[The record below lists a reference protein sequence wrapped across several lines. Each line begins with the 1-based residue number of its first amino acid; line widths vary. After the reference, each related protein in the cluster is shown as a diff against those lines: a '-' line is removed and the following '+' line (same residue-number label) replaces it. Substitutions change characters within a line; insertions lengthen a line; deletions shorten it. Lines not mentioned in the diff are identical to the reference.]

1 MDPGIGFAKTKD
13 QNWELLRQ
21 VDKMQEFG
29 LPVLLGFS
37 YKRFLGEFFPDVA
50 DRKYG
55 NLGVISQV
63 YKFTDILRVH
73 DVKLTVDF
81 LKVLKN
87 LEHK

>member
-21 VDKMQEFG
+21 VDKMQEQKY
-29 LPVLLGFS
+29 PVLLGFS
-37 YKRFLGEFFPDVA
+37 YKRFLGDIFPNID

-55 NLGVISQV
+55 NLAVISQV
-63 YKFTDILRVH
+63 YRFTDILRVH

-81 LKVLKN
+81 LQVLKN
-87 LEHK
+87 LENK